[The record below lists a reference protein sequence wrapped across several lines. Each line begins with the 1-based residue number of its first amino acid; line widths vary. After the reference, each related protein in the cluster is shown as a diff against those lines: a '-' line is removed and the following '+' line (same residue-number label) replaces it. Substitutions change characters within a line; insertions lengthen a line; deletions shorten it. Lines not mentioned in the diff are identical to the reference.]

1 MESSPIEEFEE
12 TKLKQLVSNHYKS
25 CLLSQTQILILVIIT
40 LKVHLIMI
48 YIAYNFNFWVETWII
63 ERIPITRIKLWE
75 THIYI
80 ILLILFYASIRN
92 IIRKLW

>member
-12 TKLKQLVSNHYKS
+12 TKLEQLVSNHYKS
-25 CLLSQTQILILVIIT
+25 CLLSQTPILIFVII
-40 LKVHLIMI
+40 KVHLIMI
-48 YIAYNFNFWVETWII
+48 YIAYNFNYWVETWII
-63 ERIPITRIKLWE
+63 ERIPITRIKVWE

-80 ILLILFYASIRN
+80 ILVILFYASIRN

>member
-12 TKLKQLVSNHYKS
+12 TKLEQLVSNHYKS
-25 CLLSQTQILILVIIT
+25 CLLFQTPILIFVII
-40 LKVHLIMI
+40 KVHLIMI
-48 YIAYNFNFWVETWII
+48 YIAYNFNYWVETWII
-63 ERIPITRIKLWE
+63 ERIPITRIKIWE

-80 ILLILFYASIRN
+80 ILVILFYASIRN